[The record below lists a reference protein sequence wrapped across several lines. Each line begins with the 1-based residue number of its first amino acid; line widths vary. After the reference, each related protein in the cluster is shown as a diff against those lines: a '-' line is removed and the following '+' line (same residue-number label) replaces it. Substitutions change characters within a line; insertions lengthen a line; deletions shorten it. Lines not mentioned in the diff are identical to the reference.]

1 VHINRRPLPVASMAV
16 TGQILVLR
24 VISSF
29 RQLSL
34 SPLHTRAAS
43 RDLEIELTRLEMY
56 PPCSCISPDFVS
68 DKSGAVVNRADRMSL
83 IDTNAE
89 EGSNETALLR
99 FMFRF
104 FI

>member
-1 VHINRRPLPVASMAV
+1 MANMAV

-24 VISSF
+24 VISF
-29 RQLSL
+29 FGQLSS

-43 RDLEIELTRLEMY
+43 RDLDIELTRLEMY

-68 DKSGAVVNRADRMSL
+68 DESGAVVNRADRMSL

-89 EGSNETALLR
+89 EGTNETPLLR
-99 FMFRF
+99 FMFRV